1 MPARCKKNSTSIIHY
16 LKHCLI
22 EEYVKVE
29 LQKQNQIILRVKS
42 LKIRIFKLYFLK
54 IFLKSLRIMN

>member
-1 MPARCKKNSTSIIHY
+1 MHY

-54 IFLKSLRIMN
+54 IFLKSLRIIN